1 MIHKGLEAQK
11 QVLKGILETAES
23 VATTLGAGGCPVH
36 FLENVQTQQ
45 GQIFK
50 VAWATKDGVTVL
62 KKFSLEHLGQLE
74 ELGFFTVRDASIATL
89 EKAGDATT
97 ATAVVLAAIAKG
109 GVQCIEEGYSRTD
122 LKEEI
127 EAAAEEAILRLK
139 ELSKPVQTENDLL
152 NIATISTNNNV
163 EMGKIVVDAYN
174 KAGENGIVYVEAGKA
189 PETYIETIDGF
200 SFESGYVSP
209 YFANTE
215 NMAACKYEGANILL
229 LNERVTQKTLS
240 SFFDFIPNKST
251 PLVVISEDFEP
262 TTVAFCAGTKMQG
275 RLQVCLVKSPEFG
288 VRRNELMEDIAA
300 ITGGQY
306 CNKENGLSLE
316 SIVSNLK
323 QGKAKIGSFL
333 GKANIITDIKRT
345 SIMTDFEST
354 PTAIERLNAV
364 KKEMETEKEDTRLT
378 FLKKR
383 IQNFSG
389 SIATIVVGGKTES
402 EVAEKKDRFDD
413 AVCAVK
419 SAKEE
424 GYVAGGGATLNHIS
438 TLVVK
443 NTKGANVLCEALEA
457 PMKAILANADYPKD
471 KPINVSYGFGV
482 NAKTRKECNLFDEGI
497 IDATKAMRCVIE
509 HAVSKATLFLN
520 TKVFITP
527 Y

>member
-11 QVLKGILETAES
+11 QVLNGILETAEA

-36 FLENVQTQQ
+36 FLENVQHQ
-45 GQIFK
+45 GQMFK

-62 KKFSLEHLGQLE
+62 KKLSLEHLGQLE
-74 ELGFFTVRDASIATL
+74 ELGVFTVRDASIATL

-97 ATAVVLAAIAKG
+97 ATAVVLAEIAKG
-109 GVQCIEEGYSRTD
+109 GMKYIEEGYSRVD

-127 EAAAEEAILRLK
+127 EAAAEVAIAKLK
-139 ELSKPVQTENDLL
+139 ELSRPIETDEDLL
-152 NIATISTNNNV
+152 NIATISTNNNP
-163 EMGKIVVDAYN
+163 EMGKVVVDAYK

-229 LNERVTQKTLS
+229 LNEKVEQKTLVAFLNFLINRS
-240 SFFDFIPNKST
+240 V
-251 PLVVISEDFEP
+251 PLVIISEDFEP
-262 TTVAFCAGTKMQG
+262 TTIAFCTAQKMQG
-275 RLQVCLVKSPEFG
+275 LLPICLVKAPEFG
-288 VRRNELMEDIAA
+288 VRRNELMEDISS
-300 ITGGQY
+300 IVGGIY
-306 CNKENGLSLE
+306 CSKENALSLKDAVEKLKKGE
-316 SIVSNLK
+316 S
-323 QGKAKIGSFL
+323 KIGEFM
-333 GKANIITDIKRT
+333 GKANIVSDIKRT
-345 SIMTDFEST
+345 SIMVNHEPT
-354 PTAIERLNAV
+354 PAAIDRLNAV
-364 KKEMETEKEDTRLT
+364 KKETETEKEAIRLD

-389 SIATIVVGGKTES
+389 SIATIIVGGKTES

-424 GYVAGGGATLNHIS
+424 GYVAGGGMALWWIS
-438 TLVVK
+438 WK
-443 NTKGANVLCEALEA
+443 GNANTKGAKVLFNALKA
-457 PMKAILANADYPKD
+457 PSKAILSNADCERVEYRLE
-471 KPINVSYGFGV
+471 YGFGV
-482 NAKTRKECNLFDEGI
+482 NAKTRKPCNLFNEGI